1 MSESSSEYW
10 QYFDEAWKQI
20 IERFF
25 PQFMRFFVPELHEAI
40 DFQQPITF
48 LDKEMEQLAQQALT
62 GAKVVDKLAQV
73 FLKEG
78 GEQWILVHI
87 EVQGDEDRDFS
98 LRMFRYFYR
107 IFDRYGKEIVS
118 IAVLTE
124 RASGPADGRYERKAF
139 GSGVEFHY
147 LPFNLMDYERDQLL
161 ADENPMAVVVLA
173 AQERERFRRRGN
185 RFNAKWYLIRRLYE
199 KGYSRAE
206 ITSLFKFI
214 DWVIRLSDEEEI
226 RLWDEIKTLE
236 EEHKM
241 PYVTSIER
249 IGIAKGMEKGRE
261 EGIEQGL
268 QQGLQQGAQQGARQE
283 GQQMV
288 LDALEER
295 FGELPETVSDAI
307 RQIQDQ
313 EQLRL
318 LLRQAIR
325 STSLEEFQSSLNGN

>member
-1 MSESSSEYW
+1 MSESSSQYW

-40 DFQQPITF
+40 DFQQPVTF
-48 LDKEMEQLAQQALT
+48 LDKEMEQLGQQALT

-78 GEQWILVHI
+78 GEKWILVHI
-87 EVQGDEDRDFS
+87 EVQGDEDKDFS

-124 RASGPADGRYERKAF
+124 RASGPADGRYERKVF

-147 LPFNLMDYERDQLL
+147 LPFNLMDYERDQLE
-161 ADENPMAVVVLA
+161 ADENPMALVVLA
-173 AQERERFRRRGN
+173 AQERERLRQRGD
-185 RFNAKWYLIRRLYE
+185 RFNAKWYLMRRLYE
-199 KGYSRAE
+199 RGYNREE

-214 DWVIRLSDEEEI
+214 DWVIRLSTDEEI
-226 RLWDEIKTLE
+226 RLRDAVKALE
-236 EEHKM
+236 EVNKM
-241 PYVTSIER
+241 PYVTSVER
-249 IGIAKGMEKGRE
+249 IGMEK
-261 EGIEQGL
+261 
-268 QQGLQQGAQQGARQE
+268 GLQQGAQLE
-283 GQQMV
+283 GQQMI
-288 LDALEER
+288 LDALDER
-295 FGELPETVSDAI
+295 FGELPESVSDAI
-307 RQIQDQ
+307 HQIQDQ
-313 EQLRL
+313 AQLRL

-325 STSLEEFQSSLNGN
+325 SASLAEFQRALNGT

>member
-1 MSESSSEYW
+1 
-10 QYFDEAWKQI
+10 
-20 IERFF
+20 
-25 PQFMRFFVPELHEAI
+25 
-40 DFQQPITF
+40 
-48 LDKEMEQLAQQALT
+48 
-62 GAKVVDKLAQV
+62 
-73 FLKEG
+73 
-78 GEQWILVHI
+78 
-87 EVQGDEDRDFS
+87 
-98 LRMFRYFYR
+98 
-107 IFDRYGKEIVS
+107 
-118 IAVLTE
+118 
-124 RASGPADGRYERKAF
+124 
-139 GSGVEFHY
+139 
-147 LPFNLMDYERDQLL
+147 MDYERDQLL

-173 AQERERFRRRGN
+173 AQERERFRRRGD

-214 DWVIRLSDEEEI
+214 DWVIRLSDDEEI

-249 IGIAKGMEKGRE
+249 IGIAKGMEEGR
-261 EGIEQGL
+261 EQGL
-268 QQGLQQGAQQGARQE
+268 QQGARQE